1 MGADRVEFNKLLQIY
16 SLCSKLYSL
25 VQGCYYWDKKAK
37 QYMPVKNF
45 TEQFAVVI
53 KTVEDLKR
61 HRAFQFLMEQIEN
74 LEVPS
79 KERR

>member
-1 MGADRVEFNKLLQIY
+1 MGVDRVQYNKTLQIY

-25 VQGCYYWDKKAK
+25 VQGCYYWDRKIK

-45 TEQFAVVI
+45 TEQFNIVI

-61 HRAFQFLMEQIEN
+61 HRAFQFLMEQIEG
-74 LEVPS
+74 LEAP
-79 KERR
+79 KREKR

>member
-1 MGADRVEFNKLLQIY
+1 MDTTRVEYNKMLQIY

-25 VQGCYYWDKKAK
+25 VQGCYYWDRKSK

-45 TEQFAVVI
+45 TEQFNVVI

-61 HRAFQFLMEQIEN
+61 HRAFNFLMEQIEH
-74 LEVPS
+74 LQVPS
-79 KERR
+79 KVRK